1 MNVTV
6 TITGD
11 GQVSGAGVHSMG
23 DEVTLT
29 ATPSSFSH
37 FLLDS
42 EVILDNP
49 YVFIAPNTDVS
60 ISAVFIVTIE
70 SYLRASVGFEISD
83 AALMKIRVDRSIA
96 LGTDVTTMTL
106 EAKELAY
113 ADCLMYGVNSPSQV
127 QGAKEGDF
135 GWSHQAG
142 SSTLS
147 ITDKRLMREQANAIY
162 RKYGTEVIP
171 TVKLMT
177 LNGGKYYSDARY

>member
-6 TITGD
+6 TTTGD
-11 GQVSGAGVHSMG
+11 GLVTGGGTHSMG
-23 DEVTLT
+23 DVVTLT

-49 YVFIAPNTDVS
+49 YIFTAPDTDVS

-83 AALMKIRVDRSIA
+83 AALMKIRVDRSIT
-96 LGTDVTTMTL
+96 LGTDTTTMSTTV
-106 EAKELAY
+106 KELAF
-113 ADCLMYGVNSPSQV
+113 ADCLMYGVNAPSQV
-127 QGAKEGDF
+127 QGAKDSDN

-142 SSTLS
+142 SATLS
-147 ITDKRLMREQANAIY
+147 ITDKRLMRAQANAIY
-162 RKYGTEVIP
+162 KKWGESIMR
-171 TVKLMT
+171 TVEWLS
-177 LNGGKYYSDARY
+177 LGGKKVNTDARY